1 MIIVL
6 WALLGAVLVTALL
19 IGARL
24 VLQRSSASDT
34 RAVTRW
40 AGLLFGINFAV
51 DLFILYFYTPP
62 LTGPYGGW
70 QWLVWPLLLSGLICL
85 GLSTVSAGKRMSDM
99 LAQGRTRFGH
109 RPVVGS
115 EPPDWRMVMAEGI
128 GGAGVIAI
136 AVALLFALIFNSVIS
151 IATTWFDPNAKA
163 LASIAHV
170 TIMPATATLP
180 PTNVNHIVLV
190 TQDIAAFKGQ
200 QVLAQ
205 NGQNLGSKYH
215 LDLTEFT
222 LQSVSQHL
230 YWIAPLEYNN
240 IWSNLGNYDTPGYV
254 VVDAE
259 NPDAQSQLRTGYH
272 LHYVPTAIFNQNL
285 VRHVYLDGYT
295 NGDLMDPTLEVR
307 DDWRPFFTISL
318 MQPSRGFTGE
328 TLHQVL
334 IVDPQTG
341 GIQAFGPDQVPA
353 WVDRVIPKY
362 TVSDYLGWWG
372 LYHFASWFNPS
383 GAQQQQLA
391 SQPELVYND
400 VDQPVWLAPMTSSSA
415 NDTSSTG
422 IILYDTKRNDAQFY
436 PLTGLGVGD
445 AVKATLSSN
454 RQNIRNYD
462 IGSVQLYEIFGEPTW
477 VGIFTQSTT
486 KGATFQA
493 VGMVDARDLTPAN
506 VIMAPSRDLALE
518 AYSQWLATQNHVNG
532 SGPSSTGNAA
542 QFSGKVIRIAPVT
555 TNGSTIYYLQIAG
568 QKHIFTA
575 SLSLSPQLPLV
586 QINDVVT
593 GSYRETGQTVVTLDT
608 FTDQSLDLGGTG

>member
-1 MIIVL
+1 MIILL
-6 WALLGAVLVTALL
+6 WALIGAVVVTGILV
-19 IGARL
+19 GARL
-24 VLQRSSASDT
+24 LLQRRSST
-34 RAVTRW
+34 VTRDFIQW
-40 AGLLFGINFAV
+40 AALLFGINIVV

-70 QWLVWPLLLSGLICL
+70 QWLVWPLLLSGLVCL
-85 GLSTVSAGKRMSDM
+85 GLSTISAGKRMSDM
-99 LAQGRTRFGH
+99 LAQGRNRFGR
-109 RPVVGS
+109 RPIVGS
-115 EPPDWRMVMAEGI
+115 EPPDWRMVMAEGA
-128 GGAGVIAI
+128 GAAGVIAI
-136 AVALLFALIFNSVIS
+136 AIALIFALIFNSVIS

-170 TIMPATATLP
+170 TIMPASATLP

-190 TQDIAAFKGQ
+190 TQDIASFKGQ

-215 LDLTEFT
+215 LDQTEYT

-254 VVDAE
+254 AVDAE
-259 NPDAQSQLRTGYH
+259 NPDAASQLHTGYH

-285 VRHVYLDGYT
+285 VRHVYLSGYT
-295 NGDLMDPTLEVR
+295 NGDLIDPTLEVR
-307 DDWRPFFTISL
+307 DDWQPFFTISL

-334 IVDPQTG
+334 LVDPQTG
-341 GIQAFGPDQVPA
+341 GVQVFAPDQVPS
-353 WVDRVIPKY
+353 WVDRVIPKN

-445 AVKATLSSN
+445 TVKSTLTSN
-454 RQNIRNYD
+454 PQNIRNYD

-477 VGIFTQSTT
+477 VGIFTQQTT
-486 KGATFQA
+486 NGASFQG

-506 VIMAPSRDLALE
+506 VVMAPSRDLAL
-518 AYSQWLATQNHVNG
+518 ASYSQFLATHNRITG
-532 SGPSSTGNAA
+532 SGPTSTGNAA
-542 QFSGKVIRIAPVT
+542 QFTGKVIRIAPVT
-555 TNGSTIYYLQIAG
+555 TSGSTIFYLQIAG

-586 QINDVVT
+586 QTNDNVT
-593 GSYRETGQTVVTLDT
+593 GSYLETGQIVVTLNT
-608 FTDQSLDLGGTG
+608 FTDLSLNLGGTG